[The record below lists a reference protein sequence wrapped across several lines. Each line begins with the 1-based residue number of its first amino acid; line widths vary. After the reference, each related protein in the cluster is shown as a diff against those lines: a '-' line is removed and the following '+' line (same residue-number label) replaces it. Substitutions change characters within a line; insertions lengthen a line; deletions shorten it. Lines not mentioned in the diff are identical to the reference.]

1 MEEQISNIED
11 TKEEMDISVK
21 ENVILK
27 TFKIQNMQEIWD
39 IKKQT

>member
-1 MEEQISNIED
+1 
-11 TKEEMDISVK
+11 MDISVK

>member
-27 TFKIQNMQEIWD
+27 TFKIQNMQEI
-39 IKKQT
+39 